1 MDAHQSD
8 DAADSPRPESEKQ
21 PGRARPIG
29 RPKGAGPIRPGR
41 SASPRSPA
49 ELASSAA
56 SAADG
61 ATDRLAVFAHELASL
76 VDGTMRYV
84 SLARAGLDG
93 AAAAGAAAAA
103 AQQLAAA
110 THALERMAGLV
121 AAAMKPHAGSFA
133 DELASPRCLREAVD
147 HAVEALKPVAD
158 HRGVSLTAR
167 CAEAVAHS
175 EAGPL
180 FTVISNGLRNA
191 IEACGAGGTVRL
203 EAVVVPDPVAPT
215 GASAHIDIIDD
226 GVGPPEGDKADVFR
240 AGFTTKQGSSGLGL
254 SLAREIVTQL
264 GGVISLEARMD
275 GRRRSGAHLRVRC
288 PVSMS
293 R

>member
-1 MDAHQSD
+1 MDAHRSD
-8 DAADSPRPESEKQ
+8 DAADPPRPESEKQ

-41 SASPRSPA
+41 HGAPRSPG
-49 ELASSAA
+49 ELAA
-56 SAADG
+56 SAADS

-93 AAAAGAAAAA
+93 AAAAGTAAAA

-121 AAAMKPHAGSFA
+121 AAAMRPHAGTFA
-133 DELASPRCLREAVD
+133 DDLASPRSLREAVD
-147 HAVEALKPVAD
+147 HAVEALKPLAD
-158 HRGVSLTAR
+158 HRGVSVSAR

-175 EAGPL
+175 QAGPL
-180 FTVISNGLRNA
+180 FTVVSNGLRNA
-191 IEACGAGGTVRL
+191 IEACGAGGAVRL

-240 AGFTTKQGSSGLGL
+240 AGFTTKQGSAGLGL
-254 SLAREIVTQL
+254 ALAKEIVAQL

-275 GRRRSGAHLRVRC
+275 GRRRNGAHLRVRC
-288 PVSMS
+288 PVSMAQ
-293 R
+293 